1 MSKKQLYAVY
11 DVVYLTINKLSVFG
25 NVKDT
30 EEAWIAYNLHYI
42 YAENKD
48 EAIKVFEKYSKK
60 INNVGNINLYGNG
73 FRYVAE
79 YKMHAE
85 HYSENLPLHYDKYDI
100 FKAEYN
106 IRACDITDEDT
117 IMKVR
122 EHMSATDFK
131 EWWFDNHN
139 DKEFPFISLT
149 YDKI

>member
-1 MSKKQLYAVY
+1 MRKKQLYAVY
-11 DVVYLTINKLSVFG
+11 DVVYLTINKLSIFG

-48 EAIKVFEKYSKK
+48 EAVKSFNKYSRK
-60 INNVGNINLYGNG
+60 IKDIKNIDLYGNS
-73 FRYVAE
+73 FRYIAE
-79 YKMHAE
+79 YKLHSE
-85 HYSENLPLHYDKYDI
+85 YYSKNLPLHYNKYDI
-100 FKAEYN
+100 FEVDYD

-122 EHMSATDFK
+122 EHMSATNFK

-149 YDKI
+149 HDKI